1 MWVIVE
7 NVLLLLFLLR
17 SGRRLFEE
25 KISPEMLA
33 YVGFE
38 TGTLGM
44 RSAGTDRSAT
54 IGTAVGGCSQVL
66 MCLVFDG
73 GQGWELKMFWSW

>member
-17 SGRRLFEE
+17 SGRRLLE
-25 KISPEMLA
+25 KNWTRKMLA

-38 TGTLGM
+38 PGILGM

-54 IGTAVGGCSQVL
+54 IGTDVESCTWVL
-66 MCLVFDG
+66 MWKDIVLVDEFG
-73 GQGWELKMFWSW
+73 VCCW